1 MKLYAL
7 SDLHLGYE
15 INRRALLKVETHKN
29 DWLILA
35 GDIGETCE
43 QLRFAFEVLAA
54 RFKRLVWVPGNHEL
68 WTVPSKDEAERGH
81 YKYKKLV
88 DLCRAYD
95 VITPED
101 PYPVV
106 SVDGRE
112 VRVAPLFLLYDYSF
126 RPDSVP
132 LTRAVAWAEDAGVVC
147 TDEFMLHAD
156 PYPDRVAWCHARCA
170 ETERRLEASNDG
182 LPTVLVNHF
191 PLRRDL
197 AHLPSMPQFS
207 LWCGTRKTED
217 WHIRFNAT
225 AVVSGHLHRRSTAYR
240 DDVRFEE
247 VSLGYPK
254 QWNGYVE
261 INECVREILP
271 GPVEKHSS
279 NLIYLKSRRESDV
292 RPADHRLRRM

>member
-15 INRRALLKVETHKN
+15 INRRALLEVESHKS

-35 GDIGETCE
+35 GDVGETCE
-43 QLRFAFEVLAA
+43 QLRFAFEVLAP
-54 RFKRLVWVPGNHEL
+54 RFKQLVWVPGNHEL
-68 WTVPSKDEAERGH
+68 WTVPSKQESERGH
-81 YKYKKLV
+81 FKYTKLI

-106 SVDGRE
+106 SVNGQATRI
-112 VRVAPLFLLYDYSF
+112 APLFLLYDYSF
-126 RPDSVP
+126 RPDDVP
-132 LTRAVAWAEDAGVVC
+132 LAKAISWAEQAGVVC
-147 TDEFMLHAD
+147 TDEYMLHAD
-156 PYPDRVAWCHARCA
+156 PYSNRAEWCHARCA
-170 ETERRLEASNDG
+170 EAEMRLDACNDG

-217 WHIRFNAT
+217 WHLRFNAA

-254 QWNGYVE
+254 QWSGYVE
-261 INECVREILP
+261 INDCIREILP
-271 GPVEKHSS
+271 GPTERDPG
-279 NLIYLKSRRESDV
+279 NLVHLKSRRLLDEK
-292 RPADHRLRRM
+292 PADYRMRRM